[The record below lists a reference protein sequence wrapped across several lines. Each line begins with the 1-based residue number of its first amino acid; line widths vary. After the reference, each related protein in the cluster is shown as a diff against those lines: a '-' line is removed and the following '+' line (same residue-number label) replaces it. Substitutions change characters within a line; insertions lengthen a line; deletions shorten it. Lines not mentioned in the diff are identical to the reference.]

1 MSTPMPNK
9 SPKPSREGK
18 YQIIYADP
26 PWAYRQKQINF
37 QSYDKGKKYFNDVSE
52 HYQTMT
58 NEDIKN
64 LNIAKISDKDC
75 LLFLW
80 ATSPN
85 LDIAIETG
93 KSWGFEYKTVAF
105 VWDKQR
111 TNYGFYTLSQCEL
124 CLVFKKGRIP
134 KKSANNIK
142 QFLSEKLG
150 EHSKKPQEIRK
161 RIEQIFLFQNKIE
174 LFAREKI
181 EGWDVWGNEVKSDII
196 L

>member
-1 MSTPMPNK
+1 MK
-9 SPKPSREGK
+9 K

-37 QSYDKGKKYFNDVSE
+37 QSYDKGKKYFNDVTE
-52 HYQTMT
+52 HYETLT
-58 NEDIKN
+58 NEDIKALKVIELADN
-64 LNIAKISDKDC
+64 DC

-85 LDIAIETG
+85 LDVAIETG
-93 KSWGFEYKTVAF
+93 KAWGFEYKTVAF

-124 CLVFKKGRIP
+124 CLVFKRGKIP
-134 KKSANNIK
+134 KRAITNTK

-150 EHSKKPQEIRK
+150 KHSKKPQEIIN
-161 RIEQIFLFQNKIE
+161 RISKMFPTQNKIE
-174 LFAREKI
+174 LFARQKT
-181 EGWDVWGNEVKSDII
+181 EGWDVWGNEVESDIALSSLDKPDKDI
-196 L
+196 